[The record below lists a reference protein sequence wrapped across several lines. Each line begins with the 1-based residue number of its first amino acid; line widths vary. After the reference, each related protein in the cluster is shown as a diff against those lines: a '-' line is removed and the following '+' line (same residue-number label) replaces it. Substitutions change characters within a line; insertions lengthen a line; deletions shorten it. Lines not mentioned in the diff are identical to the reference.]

1 MTQPTPTP
9 TPTPQLA
16 AMLAKFDPAMEKF
29 GKAAH
34 KKMHAL
40 LPTATQMVYD
50 NYNFFVI
57 GFGPSERASE
67 AICSLAMDAHG
78 IRLCFLWGKGLPD
91 PEGLLRG
98 AGNQVRNV
106 WLDSAADLD
115 KPAVKALLAEAVRR
129 GKVAMPATG
138 KGPLIIKSVSAKQRP
153 RRAEAKPARQKVVKV
168 KSAASR

>member
-1 MTQPTPTP
+1 MPKVPPQSTPAQ
-9 TPTPQLA
+9 QLA

-29 GKAAH
+29 GKSAH
-34 KKMHAL
+34 KKMRAL

-57 GFGPSERASE
+57 GFGPTDRASE
-67 AICSLAMDAHG
+67 AICSLAMDAKG
-78 IRLCFLWGKGLPD
+78 IRLCFLWGVGLPD

-115 KPAVKALLAEAVRR
+115 KPAVKALLAEAVKRS
-129 GKVAMPATG
+129 KVPMPASGT
-138 KGPLIIKSVSAKQRP
+138 GPLIIKSVSAKQRP
-153 RRAEAKPARQKVVKV
+153 RRLENKKR
-168 KSAASR
+168 